1 MASIREVAKI
11 AGVSPATVSRVMNGS
26 AGVSPEKQN
35 RVLEAIEKTG
45 FVPNEVA
52 RSLFKRSARTIG
64 LIIPSIRNPYFTQL
78 ASQVDA
84 CAGRE
89 GYRIFLCSVG
99 DDLEREKAALQMLV
113 AMNADGVIL
122 ASGNEEIRHH
132 LSGISVPVVALDTY
146 FPSPHVSAF
155 IHCDYY
161 SGGRMA
167 AEHLLACGCRN
178 IVCIKGPQQFFS
190 ARKRYE
196 GYRDVCREHGLP
208 EQTVDCDYDFAAGM
222 AMTEEL
228 LARYPQADGILSCN
242 DMVAISTYKALHKKS
257 ISVPDQIQLIGFDD
271 IDPATL
277 ISPELST
284 IRQPL
289 REMAEKATALILQ
302 PNADETMGME
312 FILPVTLR
320 IRETTKGKGREQ

>member
-1 MASIREVAKI
+1 
-11 AGVSPATVSRVMNGS
+11 
-26 AGVSPEKQN
+26 
-35 RVLEAIEKTG
+35 
-45 FVPNEVA
+45 
-52 RSLFKRSARTIG
+52 
-64 LIIPSIRNPYFTQL
+64 
-78 ASQVDA
+78 
-84 CAGRE
+84 
-89 GYRIFLCSVG
+89 
-99 DDLEREKAALQMLV
+99 
-113 AMNADGVIL
+113 
-122 ASGNEEIRHH
+122 
-132 LSGISVPVVALDTY
+132 
-146 FPSPHVSAF
+146 
-155 IHCDYY
+155 
-161 SGGRMA
+161 MA

-302 PNADETMGME
+302 PNADETIGTE

>member
-11 AGVSPATVSRVMNGS
+11 AGVSPATVSRVVNGS
-26 AGVSPEKQN
+26 AGVSPEKQH
-35 RVLEAIEKTG
+35 RVLEAIAKTG

-52 RSLFKRSARTIG
+52 RSLFKRSAKTIG

-78 ASQVDA
+78 ASLVDEF
-84 CAGRE
+84 AGRE
-89 GYRIFLCSVG
+89 GYRIFLCNVG

-113 AMNADGVIL
+113 SMNADGVIL
-122 ASGNEEIRHH
+122 ASGNEEICHY
-132 LSGISVPVVALDTY
+132 LASYPVPIVALDTH
-146 FPSPHVSAF
+146 FDSPHVSAY

-167 AEHLLACGCRN
+167 AEHLLECGCRN

-228 LARYPQADGILSCN
+228 LARYPQADGILACN
-242 DMVAISTYKALHKKS
+242 DMVAISIYKILHKKS
-257 ISVPDQIQLIGFDD
+257 ISVPDQVQLIGFDD

-289 REMAEKATALILQ
+289 REMAEQATALILQ
-302 PNADETMGME
+302 PNADERKGTE
-312 FILPVTLR
+312 YILPTALS
-320 IRETTKGKGREQ
+320 IRETTRRKGREQ